1 MIQDERIYELASL
14 WLSGEA
20 NDAEKLEIQQWLDQ
34 SEDNRNEWQ
43 ELLEVWYSATTEEER
58 STYDTDM
65 AWQRFRHKHFA
76 DGQNTEAQSQKAN
89 GKNIRATLF
98 RIWSVAASLLLPI
111 VIGAAIFFAHQAS
124 HTGGQELAVS
134 TVSGESAT
142 FMLPDGTRVM
152 LEENSNLTYDP
163 ATYCKGERR
172 IKFNGVAYFNV
183 TKDKTNPFLIQ
194 SSDIDVRVTGTAFN
208 LKAGPN
214 HKYDLLSLDEGSVE
228 FIPHGASRA
237 DILAPGD
244 EIIFNKETRLSA
256 IRHRDIY
263 GTGVAHNLYEKNENA
278 MGINR
283 FTSGNGTSSAP
294 YVISNAKQLLS
305 MKEVL
310 SAGRVTYFEL
320 DGDIDMTGINWTPLN
335 GPEDGFLNWID
346 FNGKNH
352 TIRNFHT
359 GDVRYKGI
367 NYYSSFFGV
376 LCGACRNVGFENV
389 DISSVGMGVGVLGG
403 LIGYNTY
410 PGTTYVE
417 NCYFTG
423 HITSNADAGAIAGNV
438 MGKTMIKNCF
448 SGVSVTSMNSYAGGL
463 VGRIS
468 SGLSISD
475 CLIGGSVSG
484 IHAGGI
490 MAGGQEK
497 RTSPSQFSNIMV
509 ACQSIL
515 GNKDVEPLGYFR
527 TGDKQDGLL
536 LSPTTIINGEQ
547 HNMGCSTQQLRNFTS
562 NMRNVWYK
570 EKIK

>member
-1 MIQDERIYELASL
+1 MIQDERIYELAGL
-14 WLSGEA
+14 WLSGETSES
-20 NDAEKLEIQQWLDQ
+20 EKLEIQEWLAQ
-34 SEDNRNEWQ
+34 SEENRNQWQ
-43 ELLEVWYSATTEEER
+43 ELLEVWYSATTQAER
-58 STYDTDM
+58 DKYNTDM
-65 AWQRFRHKHFA
+65 AWHRFRNRHFA
-76 DGQNTEAQSQKAN
+76 KSETTTSTSRKGISRTL
-89 GKNIRATLF
+89 IRV
-98 RIWSVAASLLLPI
+98 WSIAASILLPI
-111 VIGAAIFFAHQAS
+111 VVGIALFFAQKAAHN
-124 HTGGQELAVS
+124 GGHEVAVS
-134 TVSGESAT
+134 TISGESAT

-163 ATYCKGERR
+163 STYCKGERR
-172 IKFNGVAYFNV
+172 IQFNGVAYFNV
-183 TKDKTNPFLIQ
+183 AKDKENPFLIV

-228 FIPHGASRA
+228 FIPHGTNRA

-256 IRHRDIY
+256 IRHRDVY
-263 GTGVAHNLYEKNENA
+263 GTGVAQNLYEKNENA

-283 FTSGNGTSSAP
+283 FTSGNGTSDAP
-294 YVISNAKQLLS
+294 YVISDAKQLLS

-320 DGDIDMTGINWTPLN
+320 DCDIDMAGINWTPLN

-346 FNGKNH
+346 FNGNNH
-352 TIRNFHT
+352 IIRNFHT

-403 LIGYNTY
+403 LVGYSTY

-438 MGKTMIKNCF
+438 MGKTMIRNCF
-448 SGVSVTSMNSYAGGL
+448 TGVSVTSMNSYAGGL
-463 VGRIS
+463 VGRVS
-468 SGLSISD
+468 SGLTISD

-527 TGDKQDGLL
+527 TGDKQDNLL
-536 LSPTTIINGEQ
+536 LSPTTIVNGEQ
-547 HNMGCSTQQLRNFTS
+547 NGLGCSTQQVRNFS
-562 NMRNVWYK
+562 SSMRNVWYK
-570 EKIK
+570 DKIN